1 MNVYIFVPLIFFIA
15 GYLQGLTGFGSAL
28 IAMPLLSFFLDI
40 KTAVAVCTLCGVLIN
55 LHMTLNLCCYVRIKK
70 IVPLF
75 LGCIPGT
82 LAGTLLIKFVDGHII
97 TLLLG
102 ILVTSYSLYCLLI
115 KPVTLNLRPAWGAV
129 AGFFTGVVAAS
140 VSAGG
145 PPTIIYASLMGWKK
159 NDFKATLA
167 SFFLAS
173 AIMAAS
179 GHLISGITTFYV
191 FKLFLASLPLVML
204 GVYMGN
210 RLAGRVSEESY
221 KKAVMVLLVIMGIML
236 MFEGLS

>member
-1 MNVYIFVPLIFFIA
+1 MTVYIFVPIILFIA

-28 IAMPLLSFFLDI
+28 IAMPLLAFFIDI

-55 LHMTLNLCCYVRIKK
+55 LQMTLNLCCHVRIKK
-70 IVPLF
+70 IIPLI

-102 ILVTSYSLYCLLI
+102 MLVTFYALYCLFI
-115 KPVTLNLRPAWGAV
+115 RPVVLNLRPIWGAV
-129 AGFFTGVVAAS
+129 AGFFTGVIASS

-145 PPTIIYASLMGWKK
+145 PPTIIYSSLMGWKK

-167 SFFLAS
+167 SFFLIS
-173 AIMAAS
+173 ATMAAA

-191 FKLFLASLPLVML
+191 FKLFLASLPLVL
-204 GVYMGN
+204 IGVYLGN

-221 KKAVMVLLVIMGIML
+221 KKVVMVLLVIMGLML